1 MVERI
6 NIPFVKGE
14 LPALIGYP
22 ETISAKMPAMLV
34 MHGFVGCKEGDN
46 DMHSRV
52 ARALN
57 AQGIVTL
64 QFDFCSCG
72 ENEKSKSDYN
82 ISRLLEEA
90 LCAYDFLS
98 KLSNVDDNRIGLIG
112 HSLGGRLAAMMVDK
126 INVSAL
132 ITLNG
137 AHGNK
142 YKTPWWL
149 KEDLYRMEE
158 ECKFNGKTNFIDST
172 GKELEL
178 YQEFFVALE
187 QSDPITPM
195 LKFEGKL
202 LVLYGDEDPTVDP
215 RVSREFYANSS
226 TNNKTIKC
234 IDGGNHTFNI
244 KTNDFTKITECINV
258 ITDWVAEEFLV

>member
-1 MVERI
+1 MIEKTK
-6 NIPFVKGE
+6 IPFVKGD
-14 LPALIGYP
+14 LPALLSYP
-22 ETISAKMPAMLV
+22 ETRNAKMPAMLV

-46 DMHSRV
+46 DMHSRIS
-52 ARALN
+52 RALN
-57 AQGIVTL
+57 EQGIVTM

-72 ENEKSKSDYN
+72 ENESSKSEYN

-90 LCAYDFLS
+90 LCAYNFLS
-98 KLSNVDDNRIGLIG
+98 KLSIVDNNHIGLVG

-126 INVSAL
+126 VKVSTL

-142 YKTPWWL
+142 YKAPWWL

-178 YQEFFVALE
+178 YQEFFTALE

-195 LKFEGKL
+195 SKFKGKL
-202 LVLYGDEDPTVDP
+202 LVLYGNEDPTVDP
-215 RVSREFYANSS
+215 RVSMEFYSNAG
-226 TNNKTIKC
+226 TKNKTIKC
-234 IDGGNHTFNI
+234 IEGSNHTFNI
-244 KTNDFTKITECINV
+244 KTNDFTKITECINT
-258 ITDWVAEEFLV
+258 IIDWVKSNS